1 MSATPPF
8 QSVPGNPPQFS
19 LTVLDE
25 FFAERLLD
33 LHDPRVTGDQ
43 IAKGAGYR
51 SSDEVIVLQQLSNG
65 CIESIRAEEVVDLA
79 APGVERFFVMVA
91 DSTYRLFVDS
101 LKVEWPRASLSAG
114 TIRKLALKD
123 ETFEVVQELEL
134 VPDRVLGE
142 DEFVTLQGAGTERF
156 KTRTIAQ
163 TVTVYYGEE
172 PFILPKGKYTTE
184 QLIERFQVEAG
195 YLLDLIENGKLV
207 ELKPGEHLE
216 VKTGMRF
223 TSHPPRGQSS

>member
-8 QSVPGNPPQFS
+8 QPVPGNPPKFS

-43 IAKGAGYR
+43 IAQGAGYR
-51 SSDEVIVLQQLSNG
+51 SSDEIIVLQQLSDG
-65 CIESIRAEEVVDLA
+65 GIESIRAEEVVDLA

-91 DSTYRLFVDS
+91 DCTYRLLVDS
-101 LKVEWPRASLSAG
+101 LKLEWPRASLSAG

-142 DEFVTLQGAGTERF
+142 DEFVTLQGTGTERF
-156 KTRTIAQ
+156 KTRPIAQ

-184 QLIERFQVEAG
+184 QLIERFRVEAG